1 MNAEAIGRA
10 AGILWAAWQEK
21 RLLDALPEDCR
32 PRDLA
37 AGYKV
42 QEALGKLAGGTI
54 GWKIAATSK
63 AGQQHIGV
71 DGPLTGR
78 LYERFAYEAGA
89 TVPAGHLHMRVAE
102 AEFAFRMGRDLPP
115 RGREYDRDEVMNAV
129 ATLHL
134 AIEVP
139 DSRYR
144 DFAKVG
150 GAQLVADD
158 TCAAYFVLGPEAKD
172 WRGINLAAHAVSA
185 QKNGAPA
192 GNGSGANVL
201 GDPRIALTWIANAL
215 SQRGQGLKAGE
226 VVTTGTCV
234 TPVPIAPGD
243 AVVMDFGTF
252 GTVAA
257 SFRE

>member
-1 MNAEAIGRA
+1 MNADAIGRA
-10 AGILWAAWQEK
+10 AGILWAAWQER
-21 RLLDALPEDCR
+21 RLIDGLPEDCR

-37 AGYKV
+37 AGYAV
-42 QEALGKLAGGTI
+42 QQALGALAGGTI

-78 LYERFAYEAGA
+78 LYERFAFQAGA
-89 TVPAGHLHMRVAE
+89 TVPMSHLQMRVAE
-102 AEFAFRMGRDLPP
+102 AEFCFRMGRDLPA
-115 RGREYDRDEVMNAV
+115 RGRAYERDEVMNAV
-129 ATLHL
+129 AALHL

-144 DFAKVG
+144 EFAKVG

-158 TCAAYFVLGPEAKD
+158 TCAAYFVLGQEAKG
-172 WRGINLAAHAVSA
+172 WRGVDLAVHAVAA

-192 GNGSGANVL
+192 ATGSGANVL
-201 GDPRIALTWIANAL
+201 GDPRIALTWIANEL

-234 TPVPIAPGD
+234 PPVPIAPGD
-243 AVVMDFGTF
+243 AVVMDFGAF

>member
-1 MNAEAIGRA
+1 LTTQQTREAAE
-10 AGILWAAWQEK
+10 ILWAAWQER
-21 RLLDALPEDCR
+21 RLLDALPEHCR

-37 AGYKV
+37 AGYAV
-42 QEALGKLAGGTI
+42 QQALGELAGGTI

-78 LYERFAYEAGA
+78 LYERFAYQSGA
-89 TVPAGHLHMRVAE
+89 TVPMSHLQMRVAE
-102 AEFAFRMGRDLPP
+102 AEFAFRLGRDLPP
-115 RGREYDRDEVMNAV
+115 RGRAYERDEVIQAV
-129 ATLHL
+129 AALHL

-144 DFAKVG
+144 EFAKVG

-158 TCAAYFVLGPEAKD
+158 TCAAYFVLGPEARD
-172 WRGINLAAHAVSA
+172 WRGIDLAQHAVAAH
-185 QKNGAPA
+185 KNGAPA
-192 GNGSGANVL
+192 GTGSGAAVL
-201 GDPRIALTWIANAL
+201 GDPRLALTWIANEL
-215 SQRGQGLKAGE
+215 SQRGLGLKAGE

-234 TPVPIAPGD
+234 TPVPIARGD
-243 AVVMDFGTF
+243 AVVMDFGAL

-257 SFRE
+257 SFRD